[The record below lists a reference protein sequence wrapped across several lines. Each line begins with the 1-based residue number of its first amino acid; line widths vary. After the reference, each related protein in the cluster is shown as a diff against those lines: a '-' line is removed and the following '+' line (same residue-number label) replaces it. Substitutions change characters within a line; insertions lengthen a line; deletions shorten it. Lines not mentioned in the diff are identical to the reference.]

1 MKRRTLQGVEII
13 KQDLESSRNRNS
25 LPRRRRAHTQIIL
38 LLARR
43 GRLILLLDTGATL
56 QEAVLLSR
64 AAALEPRRAGM
75 PADTSRHRMAL
86 DARGR
91 AVVCSGVVRPRGRRR
106 QVRDIL
112 RHGVTRPNVGHAHV
126 RRLAGLAERIITR
139 VEVLAFLEL
148 VLQEILLGRHFAV
161 QPEQP
166 LLIRAEGANVDLVLL
181 VRVHGEGAGSSA
193 VYFAQRFRRSPA
205 LCGTL
210 FGVAQRTLPFGD
222 ESIDRLD

>member
-75 PADTSRHRMAL
+75 PADTSRHRITL

-139 VEVLAFLEL
+139 VEVLAFLLAVSLIRIGPDHESPYLEL

-166 LLIRAEGANVDLVLL
+166 LLIRAEGLYVPS
-181 VRVHGEGAGSSA
+181 E
-193 VYFAQRFRRSPA
+193 PMW
-205 LCGTL
+205 
-210 FGVAQRTLPFGD
+210 
-222 ESIDRLD
+222 